1 MTRRGFTLAE
11 LLIGMVVLALLGTA
25 LARIL
30 INNSRFVSRQDAM
43 MESRATARA
52 ATQAMVAELHMVPDS
67 GLLMASRDS
76 VTVTVPYAFGMACQP
91 TSGTTTVGTLMPTDS
106 LTYASA
112 TAEGLAWRDGTGA
125 YRQQITGITVAAS
138 VNLGQC
144 TADSIRVIPGG
155 SLIAISGI
163 PSARMPPSGS
173 LFYLFQ
179 TVTYRFMTSVDVP
192 GRRGLWRRA
201 GTAAYEELAAPFD
214 TAAKFAFLMGPY
226 MQMQVRANLP
236 SRASRDS
243 VRGLELRLTG
253 ASVSAP
259 QGASS
264 PQTFDLRTS
273 VAFMN
278 KVY

>member
-1 MTRRGFTLAE
+1 MTRHGFTLTE

-43 MESRATARA
+43 MDARATARA
-52 ATQAMVAELHMVPDS
+52 AMQPMVVELHMVPDS
-67 GLLMASRDS
+67 GLVMAARDS
-76 VTVTVPYAFGMACQP
+76 ISVTVPYAFGMTCQP
-91 TSGTTTVGTLMPTDS
+91 TSGTATVAALMPVDS
-106 LTYASA
+106 LIYASA
-112 TAEGLAWRDGTGA
+112 VTEGMAWRDSTGR
-125 YRQQITGITVAAS
+125 YQRQITGISVAS
-138 VNLGQC
+138 STNLAQC
-144 TADSIRVIPGG
+144 TNDSVRVIPGG
-155 SLIAISGI
+155 QLIAISGI

-173 LFYLFQ
+173 IFYLFQ
-179 TVTYRFMTSVDVP
+179 TVAYRFMTSVDVP

-201 GTAAYEELAAPFD
+201 GTGAYEELAAPFD
-214 TAAKFAFLMGPY
+214 TAAKFAFLMGPF
-226 MQMQVRANLP
+226 MQTQLRSSLP

-243 VRGLELRLTG
+243 VRGIELRLTG
-253 ASVSAP
+253 QSVSAP
-259 QGASS
+259 QGTSS